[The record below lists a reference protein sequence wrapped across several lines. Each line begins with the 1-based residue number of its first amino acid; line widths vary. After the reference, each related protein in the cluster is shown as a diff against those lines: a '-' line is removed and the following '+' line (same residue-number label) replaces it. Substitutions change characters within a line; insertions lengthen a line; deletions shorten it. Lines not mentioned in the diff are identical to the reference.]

1 MEILLQI
8 IEEEVNAA
16 WGEIEVLTEQGYG
29 GDYDASDISADFSSH
44 GGYGGYG
51 GSSGNNT
58 AGYTGARKLLDPE
71 NLIGTLLSPIVGVG
85 NAIAHGVTKM
95 GVQLIGMAGMLI
107 GGTLSGLLPFNSNV
121 GRNITK
127 YFHSWEK
134 KNLHGIDQQ
143 FSSELA
149 EINRGWDTFKD
160 DFWGI
165 GFVASPMNAIA
176 AALVAGKSL
185 DVGMS
190 ALNVV
195 TGGAAQHALENF
207 LNSPEVFDTSERH
220 SYNESVL
227 EENWLWDKITGKG
240 GSQAAKPKP
249 QSNEPP
255 TIPKDFKAQL
265 ELLEKIKKEKPE
277 LAKKFLDG
285 LLTNP
290 DLKAAETTWVEEN
303 LPVVMSGIVKDMN
316 STIASGQVGAV
327 TPQEIATYKSQVGD
341 IVKKTFEGASKEGKF
356 KVEPP
361 TSALDKTIAAVEGIT
376 KSMPAAQ
383 AQPTPP
389 VAAQAQPAAQ
399 PAANNRRPASQPK

>member
-8 IEEEVNAA
+8 IEEEVNTA
-16 WGEIEVLTEQGYG
+16 WDEIEMLTEEDYG
-29 GDYDASDISADFSSH
+29 GHTDS
-44 GGYGGYG
+44 
-51 GSSGNNT
+51 NNT
-58 AGYTGARKLLDPE
+58 AGYTGARKLIDPE
-71 NLIGTLLSPIVGVG
+71 NLIGTLLSVPIGIK
-85 NAIAHGVTKM
+85 NAIVKGITKM
-95 GVQLIGMAGMLI
+95 GVQLVGMAGMLI

-127 YFHSWEK
+127 YFHGWEK
-134 KNLHGIDQQ
+134 HNLRGIEQQ
-143 FSSELA
+143 FAAETA
-149 EINRGWDTFKD
+149 EINRGWSTFKD

-195 TGGAAQHALENF
+195 TGGSAQHALENF
-207 LNSPEVFDTSERH
+207 LNSPEVFDTSGRNYYH
-220 SYNESVL
+220 ESVL

-240 GSQAAKPKP
+240 GSQTAKPKP

-265 ELLEKIKKEKPE
+265 EMLEKIKKEKPE
-277 LAKKFLDG
+277 LVKKFLDD
-285 LLTNP
+285 LLKKP
-290 DLKAAETTWVEEN
+290 ELKAEETKWVEEN

-316 STIASGQVGAV
+316 AAITSGTVGAV
-327 TPQEIATYKSQVGD
+327 TPQEIATYKSQVED
-341 IVKKTFEGASKEGKF
+341 IVKKTFEGASKGGKF

-361 TSALDKTIAAVEGIT
+361 EAALAQTIAAVKGIVG
-376 KSMPAAQ
+376 SMPPAQ
-383 AQPTPP
+383 AQPAPT
-389 VAAQAQPAAQ
+389 VAAQAQPAPTVAAQAQ

>member
-1 MEILLQI
+1 MVAE
-8 IEEEVNAA
+8 
-16 WGEIEVLTEQGYG
+16 
-29 GDYDASDISADFSSH
+29 
-44 GGYGGYG
+44 
-51 GSSGNNT
+51 
-58 AGYTGARKLLDPE
+58 
-71 NLIGTLLSPIVGVG
+71 
-85 NAIAHGVTKM
+85 
-95 GVQLIGMAGMLI
+95 
-107 GGTLSGLLPFNSNV
+107 
-121 GRNITK
+121 
-127 YFHSWEK
+127 
-134 KNLHGIDQQ
+134 
-143 FSSELA
+143 SE
-149 EINRGWDTFKD
+149 
-160 DFWGI
+160 
-165 GFVASPMNAIA
+165 
-176 AALVAGKSL
+176 
-185 DVGMS
+185 VGMS
-190 ALNVV
+190 NYLLLGSESAL
-195 TGGAAQHALENF
+195 ADRALLKLLTALRADDYEIATLYCEEAEVGDVAEALAPSLSSEKRALVMRDLQELVSDVQEEVIRF
-207 LNSPEVFDTSERH
+207 LDDPDPTMIIVFVH
-220 SYNESVL
+220 
-227 EENWLWDKITGKG
+227 KG
-240 GSQAAKPKP
+240 GVKG
-249 QSNEPP
+249 
-255 TIPKDFKAQL
+255 KA
-265 ELLEKIKKEKPE
+265 LLDRIKKEKPE

>member
-1 MEILLQI
+1 MEILLQV

-16 WGEIEVLTEQGYG
+16 WGEIEVLTEQDSGDDYG
-29 GDYDASDISADFSSH
+29 GGGS
-44 GGYGGYG
+44 GGYGGYTD
-51 GSSGNNT
+51 SNNS
-58 AGYTGARKLLDPE
+58 AGYTGARKLIDPE
-71 NLIGTLLSPIVGVG
+71 NLIGTLLSVPIGIKNAVTKGVS
-85 NAIAHGVTKM
+85 KM

-127 YFHSWEK
+127 YFFGWEK
-134 KNLHGIDQQ
+134 HNLRGIEQQ
-143 FSSELA
+143 FAAETA
-149 EINRGWDTFKD
+149 EINRGWSTFKD

-165 GFVASPMNAIA
+165 GFIASPMNAIA

-227 EENWLWDKITGKG
+227 EENMLWDLIKGKITGNS

-316 STIASGQVGAV
+316 STIATGQVGAV
-327 TPQEIATYKSQVGD
+327 TPKEIATYKSQVGD
-341 IVKKTFEGASKEGKF
+341 IVKKTFEQASKEGKF

-361 TSALDKTIAAVEGIT
+361 SSALDKTIAAVEGIT

-383 AQPTPP
+383 
-389 VAAQAQPAAQ
+389 